1 MYDTDYTLLASQA
14 EALVADEPD
23 ALANV
28 ANLCALIYQSLE
40 SVNWA
45 GIYVLRD
52 GELVLG
58 PFQGLPACVRI
69 PVGAGVCG
77 TAAAERRVQR
87 IDDVHAFPGH
97 IACDAASE
105 SEIVLPL
112 FRGDALI
119 GVLDIDSP
127 EQRRFTADDE
137 AGLSR
142 IARLFE
148 RVLDNGPVALALAP
162 G

>member
-28 ANLCALIYQSLE
+28 ANLCALVYQALE
-40 SVNWA
+40 SVNWV
-45 GIYVLRD
+45 GVYVLRD

-69 PVGAGVCG
+69 AMGAGVCG

-87 IDDVHAFPGH
+87 VDDVHAFPGH

-112 FRGDALI
+112 FRGDAVI
-119 GVLDIDSP
+119 AVLDIDSP
-127 EQRRFTADDE
+127 EPGRFTADDE
-137 AGLSR
+137 AGLARVAR
-142 IARLFE
+142 IFE
-148 RVLDNGPVALALAP
+148 RVLAGGPSALALAP

>member
-1 MYDTDYTLLASQA
+1 MYETDYTLLASQA
-14 EALVADEPD
+14 EALVANEPD

-28 ANLCALIYQSLE
+28 ANLCALLYQALE
-40 SVNWA
+40 SVNWV

-69 PVGAGVCG
+69 AMGAGVCG
-77 TAAAERRVQR
+77 AAAAERRVQR
-87 IDDVHAFPGH
+87 VDDVHAFPGH

-105 SEIVLPL
+105 SEVVVPL
-112 FRGDALI
+112 FRDDALI
-119 GVLDIDSP
+119 AVLDIDSP

-137 AGLSR
+137 TGLVT
-142 IARLFE
+142 IARTFE
-148 RVLDNGPVALALAP
+148 RVLEQGSSALALAP

>member
-1 MYDTDYTLLASQA
+1 MHDTDYTLLASQA

-28 ANLCALIYQSLE
+28 ANLCALLYQALE
-40 SVNWA
+40 SVNWV
-45 GIYVLRD
+45 GLYLLRD

-69 PVGAGVCG
+69 AVGAGVCG
-77 TAAAERRVQR
+77 TAVAERRVQR
-87 IDDVHAFPGH
+87 VDDVHAFPGH

-105 SEIVLPL
+105 SEIVFPL
-112 FRGDALI
+112 TRGDAVI

-127 EQRRFTADDE
+127 ERGRFSADDE
-137 AGLSR
+137 AGLSA

-148 RVLDNGPVALALAP
+148 RVLESGSSALALAP